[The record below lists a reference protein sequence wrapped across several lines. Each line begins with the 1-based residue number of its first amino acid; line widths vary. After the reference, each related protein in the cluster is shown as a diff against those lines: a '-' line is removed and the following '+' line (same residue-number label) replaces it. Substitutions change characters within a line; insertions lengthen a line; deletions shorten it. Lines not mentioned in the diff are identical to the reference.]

1 MCPPL
6 HHSKIRRQ
14 RKSLLLFA
22 IVCLIGTACSTNSST
37 EKILSEDPRGA
48 VSLQTTGDP
57 SIQASHPIHLEPAL
71 IARVLSGMQ
80 VQERQRGLQELLGGS
95 ASAVPVFSV
104 DEVQFLTPRI
114 VKALAT
120 AGTGETVAFLVKS
133 PRQGTGRLEHSVT
146 ETTAGSLYAYGLSL
160 YVTLSQYRY
169 APTQPNDTG
178 PARRRLLDSSGLS
191 NRTLLFTPSTAQ
203 RSDRFH
209 RPTGGTPTDRFLAI
223 DYQLLQHA
231 SPLSAT
237 TMQAAPQVERVAAP
251 LPEPLAGASPS
262 DAQADSFA
270 QLEVEIHTLK
280 DLVIK
285 KDLELEVLRK
295 ELQSVQKQLDSQ
307 TTKHDSPKR
316 ETTPPSKPQ
325 QTAP

>member
-1 MCPPL
+1 MPQENLSTHLQPTYGRGGWCFPLSSNPRGRPYNPSSLAMTNICARFAPPMCPPL
-6 HHSKIRRQ
+6 HHSIIRCQ
-14 RKSLLLFA
+14 LKSLLLLT
-22 IVCLIGTACSTNSST
+22 IVCLIGTACSTNSQT
-37 EKILSEDPRGA
+37 GNAISEDPRGA
-48 VSLQTTGDP
+48 VSLQAMGDP

-80 VQERQRGLQELLGGS
+80 IQERQRGLQELLGGS

-169 APTQPNDTG
+169 APTQPNDTD

-191 NRTLLFTPSTAQ
+191 NRTLLFTPSAAQ
-203 RSDRFH
+203 RSDSFH
-209 RPTGGTPTDRFLAI
+209 PPAGG
-223 DYQLLQHA
+223 
-231 SPLSAT
+231 SPLT
-237 TMQAAPQVERVAAP
+237 DF
-251 LPEPLAGASPS
+251 SPS
-262 DAQADSFA
+262 TISCCNMHRHRQ
-270 QLEVEIHTLK
+270 QR
-280 DLVIK
+280 
-285 KDLELEVLRK
+285 LRRRHLRSNK
-295 ELQSVQKQLDSQ
+295 WLRRCLSLSQ
-307 TTKHDSPKR
+307 EPGG
-316 ETTPPSKPQ
+316 PAPSRNRLLNARRKSIR
-325 QTAP
+325 